1 MSANPPTVRI
11 FARVDPLLRERVKTE
26 ANRRFEG
33 NESLVVRDA
42 VRTYLRLRDHLG
54 TRFEE
59 TLDEI
64 APRDGDVTGAAA

>member
-1 MSANPPTVRI
+1 MATHPSSPRI
-11 FARVDPLLRERVKTE
+11 WTRIDPVLAERIKSE
-26 ANRRFEG
+26 ADRRFEG

-54 TRFEE
+54 SQFES

-64 APRDGDVTGAAA
+64 APLEPVSNGAAA